1 MVFFVLTNDGGVM
14 QYLGLALFI
23 LQVVDFSGLW
33 RDFQT
38 LLSSSTGGGGALLSN
53 NIAMT
58 ITGVLAGYL
67 TMVLWKR
74 MTSPPPL
81 PRQQQQGQRQ
91 DHQDP
96 REGPGGNHHNDNNNR
111 NDNSI
116 RLAQMRTNLVQ
127 QLRVSLR
134 EITGMEWTDFGIH
147 CFVVLVAGSSAVLIY
162 LSTKLR
168 PNWIPYLYQTISFV
182 SIFFT
187 IVRGG
192 RGGNANNN
200 AQQQQQQQRRQ
211 ERRRQAK
218 LEEMTALVSRMPLE
232 GFVTEE
238 ATAQDVPIGKL
249 KEMLAIRG
257 VQDSE
262 IKSFVER
269 RNMVE
274 RLNQCRQYS
283 DTCCICFEE
292 YKEGE
297 PLRVLS
303 KCCHEL
309 HVECLDKWVYT
320 FANNAAKVRQDPTC
334 PLCKVSLK

>member
-1 MVFFVLTNDGGVM
+1 MVFFVLTNDGGFM
-14 QYLGLALFI
+14 QYLGLALFV
-23 LQVVDFSGLW
+23 LQFVDFSGLW

-38 LLSSSTGGGGALLSN
+38 LLSTTGVPPSS
-53 NIAMT
+53 IAMT
-58 ITGVLAGYL
+58 LTGVVAGFF

-74 MTSPPPL
+74 MTSS
-81 PRQQQQGQRQ
+81 QQQQGPRQ
-91 DHQDP
+91 DQGR
-96 REGPGGNHHNDNNNR
+96 REGQGGNQDNNA
-111 NDNSI
+111 
-116 RLAQMRTNLVQ
+116 RLSQMRTNLVH
-127 QLRVSLR
+127 QLRVRLR
-134 EITGMEWTDFGIH
+134 ELTGMEWTDFGVN
-147 CFVVLVAGSSAVLIY
+147 CFIGLVAGSSAVLIY

-168 PNWIPYLYQTISFV
+168 VHWIPYIYQTASFV
-182 SIFFT
+182 SIFYT

-192 RGGNANNN
+192 RGGNGN
-200 AQQQQQQQRRQ
+200 AQQQQRRQ

-257 VQDSE
+257 VTE
-262 IKSFVER
+262 TEMNSFVER
-269 RNMVE
+269 QNMVE

-292 YKEGE
+292 YEEGE

-309 HVECLDKWVYT
+309 HVECLDKWIYT
-320 FANNAAKVRQDPTC
+320 FANNAAKLRQDPTC
-334 PLCKVSLK
+334 PLCKVSLKQ